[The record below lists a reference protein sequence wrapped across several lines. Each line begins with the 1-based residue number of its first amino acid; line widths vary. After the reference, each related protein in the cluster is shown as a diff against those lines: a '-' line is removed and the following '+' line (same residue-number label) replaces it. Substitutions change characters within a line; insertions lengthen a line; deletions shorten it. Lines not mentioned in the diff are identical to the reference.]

1 MPDLIA
7 SAQGE
12 LLTQAVQLARIHDIQ
27 LPDEL
32 SRDLL
37 MDESQ
42 PMSLRVHSLRYLLDS
57 NAIQYGLES
66 DHWELRAAARDV
78 KVDREFEGILDEVLK
93 VVHESPFP
101 EAQAAIRSLARI
113 SDGIFKLNIDDLAP
127 ELHLDYWEATG
138 NVSAYPDPLEGNWL
152 EVGGSVYEGKRIVFE
167 HSASQCLRCHKVGNT
182 GGIAGPALHGVG
194 SMLSDRE
201 LLEALLIPN
210 KRIAEGFGEA
220 SAMPPVRGVLDN
232 REIRDVIAYLKS
244 L

>member
-1 MPDLIA
+1 
-7 SAQGE
+7 
-12 LLTQAVQLARIHDIQ
+12 
-27 LPDEL
+27 
-32 SRDLL
+32 

-57 NAIQYGLES
+57 NAIQYGLDS
-66 DHWELRAAARDV
+66 THWELRAAARDV
-78 KVDREFEGILDEVLK
+78 KVDREFEGILDEILQ
-93 VVHESPFP
+93 VVQESPYP
-101 EAQAAIRSLARI
+101 EAQAAIQSLTRI
-113 SDGIFKLNIDDLAP
+113 PDGILKLNIDELAP

-152 EVGGSVYEGKRIVFE
+152 EVGGSVKEGKRVVFE

-220 SAMPPVRGVLDN
+220 SAMPPVRGVLVN